1 MSGQPDDVTIPFTE
15 IIFRDIR
22 IRGSLIASAK
32 EAQDMLNIVA
42 EHKIS
47 VHTNAF
53 NGLGEMGK
61 LIELAESG
69 KMKGKGIIIMDQS
82 QIDAEGE
89 GLA

>member
-1 MSGQPDDVTIPFTE
+1 
-15 IIFRDIR
+15 
-22 IRGSLIASAK
+22 
-32 EAQDMLNIVA
+32 MLNIVA